1 MATPGAQI
9 TGQDLNNSL
18 RCVCLRPMS
27 PAICGTSKTDS
38 EVVVEISDTG
48 VGIPAAIHIWE
59 AFKMTKASGTGLGLV
74 IVRQIVS
81 AHRGA
86 IIYTSEPGKG
96 TMFRVSLPVSAVP

>member
-1 MATPGAQI
+1 
-9 TGQDLNNSL
+9 
-18 RCVCLRPMS
+18 MS
-27 PAICGTSKTDS
+27 PAISGTSKTDS
-38 EVVVEISDTG
+38 EVVVEISTG

-59 AFKMTKASGTGLGLV
+59 AFNTTKASGTGLGLV

-81 AHRGA
+81 AHRGT